1 METIRKTTLAD
12 IARALGLDKSSVSL
26 ALRGSARISGET
38 RDKVRKMAAELGYQP
53 NAAARQLRVGG
64 PLAVGLVLPSSFATL
79 GSHVAVAVI
88 QGIAKLAFAKG
99 ALFALM
105 PSPGTGAAPFVPDG
119 LLLWGDTPLEDVG
132 PLLRNGCPFVVLDPN
147 HPSYRDF
154 AGAAVRI
161 DNQGGA
167 AAMVEH
173 LVGQGAE
180 RLLFVKA
187 CGSHLG
193 HEERWEGA
201 RSQWLKDR
209 PLHTVSCCMLEE
221 LTDAHLLA
229 FAAEPKGAVF
239 CSNDD
244 AAVKVWH
251 KLARLGVKPG
261 SVALAGFDGI
271 PQGEDLGLAT
281 VVVDAAAFARLAFD
295 TLAAAMGKLQDAPR
309 FYPTLPVVV
318 RAGGTTFS
326 GG

>member
-1 METIRKTTLAD
+1 MRKITLAD
-12 IARALGLDKSSVSL
+12 IAGALGLDKSSVSL
-26 ALRGSARISGET
+26 ALRGSARISEET
-38 RDKVRKMAAELGYQP
+38 RGKVRRMAEEMGYQP

-64 PLAVGLVLPSSFATL
+64 PLAVGLVLPATFAAL

-88 QGIAKLAFAKG
+88 QGIARLAFEKG
-99 ALFALM
+99 TLFALM
-105 PSPGTGAAPFVPDG
+105 PSPGKGSGAAAPFVPDG
-119 LLLWGDTPLEDVG
+119 LLLWGDTPVEDVG

-147 HPSYRDF
+147 HPSYRGF

-167 AAMVEH
+167 AAMAGY
-173 LVGQGAE
+173 LVAQGAE

-187 CGSHLG
+187 RGEHLG

-201 RSQWLKDR
+201 RARWLEDK

-221 LTDAHLLA
+221 LADAHLLA

-251 KLARLGVKPG
+251 QLARLGVRPG

-271 PQGEDLGLAT
+271 PQGEDFGLAT
-281 VVVDAAAFARLAFD
+281 VVVDAAAFAQMAFD
-295 TLAAAMGKLQDAPR
+295 TLAAAMAKPQDAPSL
-309 FYPTLPVVV
+309 TLPVSLRLGV
-318 RAGGTTFS
+318 TS
-326 GG
+326 SC